1 MTPKSSAEK
10 KDCYIVVDVETS
22 GPSPS
27 HYALLSI
34 GASTVN
40 DPQQTFY
47 AELQPD
53 RQAFTSE
60 AMAVNGL
67 SLEQLSTEG
76 LPPAEALQ
84 RFADWVEQVVPADA
98 QPVLAAFNAPFDWMF
113 VNDYFHRYLR
123 HNPFG
128 HSALD
133 IKAYFMG
140 LHCVT
145 WQETSHERVGSR
157 YGGRI
162 KLSHHALYD
171 AMDDAEILQSMI
183 AEQRT
188 GCTKERMR

>member
-1 MTPKSSAEK
+1 MTPKDDAQKTEF
-10 KDCYIVVDVETS
+10 YIVVDVETS
-22 GPSPS
+22 GPNPS
-27 HYALLSI
+27 RYALLSI
-34 GASTVN
+34 GACTLD
-40 DPQQTFY
+40 DPQRTFY

-53 RQAFTSE
+53 SHAFTPE

-67 SLEQLSTEG
+67 SLEKLSTDG
-76 LPPAEALQ
+76 LAPAEAVQ

-113 VNDYFHRYLR
+113 VNDYFYRYLS

-140 LHCVT
+140 LHGVT
-145 WQETSHERVGSR
+145 WLETSHERIGSR
-157 YGGRI
+157 YCS
-162 KLSHHALYD
+162 KTTLTHHALSD
-171 AMDDAEILQSMI
+171 AIDDAGILQAMI

-188 GCTKERMR
+188 GCTQERV

>member
-10 KDCYIVVDVETS
+10 KESYIVVDVETS

-34 GASTVN
+34 GACTV
-40 DPQQTFY
+40 DEPHQTFY

-53 RQAFTSE
+53 RQVFTPE

-67 SLEQLSTEG
+67 SLERLSTDG
-76 LPPAEALQ
+76 LPPAEALK

-140 LHCVT
+140 LHCVA
-145 WQETSHERVGSR
+145 WQETSHERIGRR

-162 KLSHHALYD
+162 KLTHHALYD
-171 AMDDAEILQSMI
+171 AIDDAEILQAMI
-183 AEQRT
+183 AQQRT
-188 GCTKERMR
+188 SCTEKRG